1 MASNNFSHTSEFD
14 TEQEA
19 INMIQSQN
27 KKIQDLFM
35 EIERKEASL
44 QNMQA
49 QVNTMESYKIQMEN
63 FKRQVGILEEKLKLY
78 EGEFSHKNVFLSEQL
93 KIVSE
98 AENKLRNQVI
108 GKDKIIQE
116 LDSAIKDYE
125 KQLSISRRQNV
136 EKEKICEDIKQDFN
150 EISQKFKNLQIK
162 FNQKDEELRKYKDEN
177 EYNFTEMS
185 KEKAH
190 LEEKMSQLITIVKQY
205 SNELADLN
213 SQVGYLENERR
224 SLAKANSKF
233 KDEIEECYL
242 KNKEL
247 SEQLVELRIVK
258 NKLLEAENYL
268 NDLENS
274 FEKEKARNENLNRT
288 NKDLNDKLNKIA
300 ERYSGENSLENLR
313 NVINEKENE
322 IYNLKQTLENLAKM
336 SKAVDNKF
344 CEVDAENKEILH
356 GLNAEFKAICQWI
369 ETYLCTYF
377 DSSFDIPDLPYTMSK
392 YIKNKTKIDSVKEML
407 NKGRD
412 RCNKEF
418 YKYESNI
425 KELKGEQADLLEK
438 QEKLNYE
445 ISDLKTENLKKNEE
459 IFRLKEA
466 LEDLNNNIAYG
477 NDNMN
482 KLQNDFQEK
491 QENYFKFIEKLSN
504 LIRSELQ
511 EIQGNDLLN
520 PFFDFI
526 FRKNFASN
534 LDNLENQM
542 EDNLEKLV
550 QILNALIKEYENS
563 QSKLDEIQKV
573 KAENDKLRKD
583 LIDKTKI
590 FKDEIDR
597 INKEREESLKYA
609 EQKQIE
615 ELKNN
620 ESISKSAQEKMR
632 NKLVEKDEANLQLQ
646 HENNLLR
653 SQLEIME
660 KNINNYQNI
669 RKESEFDLKDKYE
682 KLSENYKQLEKKHK
696 NLITEVE
703 LKDMQINSQE
713 QMINRRTQEIQEY
726 KSKLENHLVN
736 TPGEIRDFEKEKFKQ
751 LEVSIEKFLFN
762 RIVYFNLLMDK
773 YYYNSTYLFNLKLFS
788 LFFRLIRRSYLRI
801 IFCL

>member
-1 MASNNFSHTSEFD
+1 MDNTTSHNYDTNPRNYQGMSSNNFSHTSEFD

-19 INMIQSQN
+19 IKMIQSQN

-44 QNMQA
+44 QNFQA
-49 QVNTMESYKIQMEN
+49 QLNTMESYKIQMEN

-78 EGEFSHKNVFLSEQL
+78 EGEFSHKNVFLSDQL
-93 KIVSE
+93 KLVSE
-98 AENKLRNQVI
+98 AENKLRSQVI
-108 GKDKIIQE
+108 SKDKIIQE
-116 LDSAIKDYE
+116 LDGVIKDME
-125 KQLSISRRQNV
+125 KQLNISRKQNV

-150 EISQKFKNLQIK
+150 EISQKFKNLQMK
-162 FNQKDEELRKYKDEN
+162 FNHKDEELRKFKEEN
-177 EYNFTEMS
+177 EFKTSES
-185 KEKAH
+185 TKEKAH

-224 SLAKANSKF
+224 SLIKANGKF

-268 NDLENS
+268 NDLENL
-274 FEKEKARNENLNRT
+274 FEKEKARNESLSRANNELNE
-288 NKDLNDKLNKIA
+288 KLSKIA
-300 ERYSGENSLENLR
+300 ERYSGENSLENLHA
-313 NVINEKENE
+313 VIDGKENE

-344 CEVDAENKEILH
+344 CEVDAENKEILN
-356 GLNAEFKAICQWI
+356 GLNAEFKPICQWI

-377 DSSFDIPDLPYTMSK
+377 DSSFEIPDLPYTLSK
-392 YIKNKTKIDSVKEML
+392 YIKGKTKIEAVKDAL
-407 NKGRD
+407 NKARD

-418 YKYESNI
+418 YKYESNF
-425 KELKGEQADLLEK
+425 KEMKNEQADYLAK

-445 ISDLKTENLKKNEE
+445 ISDLRTENLKKNEE
-459 IFRLKEA
+459 IFRLKETV
-466 LEDLNNNIAYG
+466 EDLNNNLNYDG
-477 NDNMN
+477 ENMN
-482 KLQNDFQEK
+482 KMQLDFQEK

-504 LIRSELQ
+504 LIRNELE
-511 EIQGNDLLN
+511 EIQVNELLR

-534 LDNLENQM
+534 LDNFENQM

-550 QILNALIKEYENS
+550 QIQNALVKEYENS
-563 QSKLDEIQKV
+563 QGKLNEIQKV

-583 LIDKTKI
+583 LIDKTKA
-590 FKDEIDR
+590 FKDEIER
-597 INKEREESLKYA
+597 INKEKEESLKNL
-609 EQKQIE
+609 EKSRIE
-615 ELKNN
+615 DFKAN
-620 ESISKSAQEKMR
+620 ESISKSVQDKMR
-632 NKLVEKDEANLQLQ
+632 NKIVEKDEANLQLQ

-653 SQLEIME
+653 SQLEIVE
-660 KNINNYQNI
+660 KNISNCQSS
-669 RKESEFDLKDKYE
+669 RKENEFDLKDKYE
-682 KLSENYKQLEKKHK
+682 KISESLKILEKKHK
-696 NLITEVE
+696 NLVTEIE

-726 KSKLENHLVN
+726 KSKLENHLFN
-736 TPGEIRDFEKEKFKQ
+736 TPGEIRDFEKVKFTQ
-751 LEVSIEKFLFN
+751 LEV
-762 RIVYFNLLMDK
+762 
-773 YYYNSTYLFNLKLFS
+773 
-788 LFFRLIRRSYLRI
+788 
-801 IFCL
+801 